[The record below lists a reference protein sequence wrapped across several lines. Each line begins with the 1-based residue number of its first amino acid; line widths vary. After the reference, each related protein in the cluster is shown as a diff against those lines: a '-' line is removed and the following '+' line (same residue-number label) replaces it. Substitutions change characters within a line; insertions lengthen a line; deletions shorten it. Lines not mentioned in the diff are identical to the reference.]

1 MRIKES
7 LSRRVYLVCNYI
19 FVGVLAVVCIYPM
32 LHVLAISL
40 SSTHAV
46 NAGEVNLLPVGFQ
59 LDAYK
64 FVTQSKEFYT
74 SFGVSVRRT
83 LLGVVV
89 NMTLTVLAGYPLS
102 KSKAKFYARNRY
114 MWYFVITMLFGGGL
128 IPAYLS
134 VRFTGLIDTIWALIL
149 PCAVP
154 VYNVILFQNFVKALP
169 KEILESAYMDGAG
182 EWTVLLRMV
191 LPLSKPVLATLTLFV
206 AVGHWN
212 AWFDGMFYMNSTTNY
227 PMATYLA
234 TQILNSNK
242 NLTNMTPEQLAALVS
257 LNEKTMRSAQLFLS
271 IVPIL
276 LVYPFLQRF
285 FVKGV
290 MVGAVKG

>member
-40 SSTHAV
+40 SSTYAV

-169 KEILESAYMDGAG
+169 EEILESAYMDGAG

-212 AWFDGMFYMNSTTNY
+212 AWFDGMIYMNDPARY
-227 PMATYLA
+227 PLQTYLQTIVVQLNLKSITNISQVTKISEQNSKCA
-234 TQILNSNK
+234 QIIIAML
-242 NLTNMTPEQLAALVS
+242 
-257 LNEKTMRSAQLFLS
+257 
-271 IVPIL
+271 PIL
-276 LVYPFLQRF
+276 AVYPFLQKYF
-285 FVKGV
+285 TKGIVLGSVKG
-290 MVGAVKG
+290 